1 MDCTSLSRS
10 VEWGNHLG
18 RALRDHS
25 LRDMDPASIPR
36 MLLEVGSRAE
46 GGIVCPGALHLDPGR
61 EQARLMPENEMAAAC
76 RPLNTQCATE
86 NQMPP
91 GPPLPLQVTHY
102 EEGGHCPTA

>member
-1 MDCTSLSRS
+1 
-10 VEWGNHLG
+10 
-18 RALRDHS
+18 
-25 LRDMDPASIPR
+25 